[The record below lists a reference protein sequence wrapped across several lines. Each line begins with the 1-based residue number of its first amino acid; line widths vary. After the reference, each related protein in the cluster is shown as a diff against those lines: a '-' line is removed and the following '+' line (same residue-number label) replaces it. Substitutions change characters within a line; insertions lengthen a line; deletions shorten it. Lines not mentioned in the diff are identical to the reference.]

1 MALPITLTT
10 DPLARLKVLLES
22 STPIVVIESVEEV
35 RAVRLVRA
43 ACVALNL
50 AAYEWTIASGLVRCG
65 SDVGEIIPEVR
76 GSSSA
81 YSATAVQ
88 EALIN
93 TKAIYNSQD
102 PAQMLA
108 NLEGISLEAAFILKD
123 LHRHMDEPVVV
134 RRIRDVGQK
143 FSEHR
148 RTIILTAPKI
158 DIPPELRGLVEFLEL
173 PLPDRRRLRQII
185 DEVVAANPKQVEQ
198 YRAGKKTMLG
208 FFVGQVMKASKG
220 QANPQL
226 INELVTKKLE

>member
-1 MALPITLTT
+1 MAWPFGSDGVGS
-10 DPLARLKVLLES
+10 DPVGRLKVLLES

-43 ACVALNL
+43 ACAALNL

-65 SDVGEIIPEVR
+65 SDVGEIVPEGR
-76 GSSSA
+76 GSSSS
-81 YSATAVQ
+81 YSAAAVQ

-93 TKAIYNSQD
+93 TKAIYNSQE

-134 RRIRDVGQK
+134 RRVRDVGQK

-148 RTIILTAPKI
+148 RTIVLTSPKI
-158 DIPPELRGLVEFLEL
+158 EIPAELRDLVELLEL

-185 DEVVAANPKQVEQ
+185 DEVVVRISRNHTLQ
-198 YRAGKKTMLG
+198 R
-208 FFVGQVMKASKG
+208 
-220 QANPQL
+220 
-226 INELVTKKLE
+226 KL